1 MLEKIKSFFTKKQSI
16 QKVDT
21 KSNVSSKYVSNS
33 DKRNKSQ
40 KHDLDIDSET
50 VDNVI
55 KASVDVWD
63 SYAAAKSVD
72 SSSHNANHSHS
83 SYSSYSSHDYGSS
96 HSSSSS
102 HSHSSHDYSSSSDS
116 GSSSSYD

>member
-1 MLEKIKSFFTKKQSI
+1 MLEKIKSFFTKKQPI

-40 KHDLDIDSET
+40 KHDLDI
-50 VDNVI
+50 DNVI